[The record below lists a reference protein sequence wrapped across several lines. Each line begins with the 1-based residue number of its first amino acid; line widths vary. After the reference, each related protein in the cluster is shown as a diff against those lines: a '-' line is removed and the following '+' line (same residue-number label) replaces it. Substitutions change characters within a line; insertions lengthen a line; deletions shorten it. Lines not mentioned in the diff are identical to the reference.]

1 LTPLPASKAFN
12 RTGDDPAPCLVEYKS
27 NALQMFFERMAD
39 KPGAQVLD
47 LGPAC
52 EENIRLFAGRLGRV
66 TICDMFIRLDRCI
79 RKTNPLSVAWD
90 DLDYPPE
97 TFDGIVLWDLADRL
111 DDQQVSTLVGR
122 CRDLLKPA
130 GIAVLFALGE
140 ESETAAVNA
149 FVVDPDFRVHQRTQH
164 HLSLPI
170 RGRRSRDVLGMMH
183 SFTPV
188 RSFICRP
195 GLVEFLFRRT

>member
-1 LTPLPASKAFN
+1 MVAIAASNN
-12 RTGDDPAPCLVEYKS
+12 RDDPASRLIEYKS
-27 NALQMFFERMAD
+27 NALQMFFERMAGE
-39 KPGAQVLD
+39 PESRVLD

-79 RKTNPLSVAWD
+79 RRENPLRDAWT

-111 DDQQVSTLVGR
+111 DDREVSMLVVR
-122 CRDLLKPA
+122 CRDLLKP
-130 GIAVLFALGE
+130 GGTAVLFALGE
-140 ESETAAVNA
+140 ESETTIVNS
-149 FVVDPDFRVHQRTQH
+149 FVVEPDFRVHQRTQH

-170 RGRRSRDVLGMMH
+170 RGRQSRDVLGMMH
-183 SFTPV
+183 AFTPL